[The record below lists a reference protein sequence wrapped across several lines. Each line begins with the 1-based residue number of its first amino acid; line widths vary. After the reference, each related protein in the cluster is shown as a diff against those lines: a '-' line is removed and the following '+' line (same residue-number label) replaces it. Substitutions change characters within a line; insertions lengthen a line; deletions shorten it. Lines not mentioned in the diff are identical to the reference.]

1 MTTTPACEALR
12 DELAAL
18 VDGDADAL
26 RRHAE
31 HLAECDDCRDL
42 RHEARRVAERTAE
55 AGREYAAPGDL
66 EARVLAAL
74 AARGPGVGAPTS
86 PSAFVQPPAAPP
98 TAAKPEKPAPAN
110 ASAPGTKAPFDATAA
125 NASPTSAKPG
135 ASRTPLVWLVGLA
148 AAAALVIAV
157 ATRRDTPQP
166 SAGTDPKPTIT
177 EGGQISRIA
186 RASSQPGTGVSVR
199 APGASD
205 FRDASSGAA
214 VAAGSTVR
222 TDASTRA
229 RLELADGT
237 VLVLNRRSELTLDA
251 TAPRTFTLPSG
262 EVLADVTHLDERA
275 PHAFFRAPTGE
286 VEVLGTKFLLTADAE
301 SASVRVT
308 RGQVRVRNAGGQ
320 TADVKAG
327 QEGVLAKTGAPSVTS
342 AIDLGASIG
351 WSELE
356 PPQVAGATGDAP
368 IAGLGELRA
377 KRPGDRG
384 ADRPLTL
391 ASHKVTV
398 RIVGNVART
407 EIEEVFRNDGSDELE
422 GIYRF
427 PLPPDARISRLALDV
442 DGRMEEG
449 AFVEKDRASK
459 IWRGVIRNATR
470 PAQRLAQEEYIWVPG
485 PWRDPALLEW
495 QQGGRFELR
504 IFPIPARGERRII
517 IGYTQT
523 VTPHGDGRRYV
534 YPLPFGSDPS
544 LRVGRFEVDA
554 RIGGASRVM
563 PRGYDAQTISEDGS
577 QRVTY
582 SAQGF
587 LPTGD
592 LVLEYATPGDDAE
605 LRSFTYAG
613 SVAVPSGDTDACT
626 GAMRSDAQRTACT
639 RATAQNALAGDTR
652 PYVAFALRPELPAH
666 ATSSESDFVFVVD
679 ASQSM
684 VGERFTR
691 AQRLVTAMVAEM
703 DRRDRFVVLACDATC
718 RAESTAPRAPSA
730 QSTNALSTWLAAI
743 RPAGAS
749 DVVVALRAGVHALD
763 GQRAAE
769 RALRVIYVGDGL
781 ASVGT
786 RRVASIAAE
795 AESLA
800 RDPAVRLT
808 TVGIGGDADTQILA
822 TIARAG
828 GGHYVPYVPGERAV
842 AAALSVLETTYGSA
856 LEEAVLELPEGVVDV
871 APARLP
877 TIRAG
882 QEILVTARLTR
893 PEVTG
898 EVVLRGKV
906 GGQAYLDRYPVTLRA
921 SNAAGNLFV
930 PRLWATGEIEK
941 LALAG
946 GPADRDRIVA
956 LSKGFGVMSRE
967 TSLLVLESEQ
977 MMRAFGVDR
986 EQQVA
991 EWSGEEDADATTSTG
1006 TEAQQNALD
1015 ALHGSAL
1022 QALGSSGA
1030 GGLGA
1035 LGGGFGGGGG
1045 ARSGSA
1051 MGIRAEA
1058 AMDSLADTAPSGG
1071 AMPRARASRAPSTA
1085 EAEAPAERAMAAPT
1099 PAPASPAAGAA
1110 VRPDFGTDRDGPPYA
1125 LPVRPPPPPRGGQW
1139 MRRVWFK
1146 VGEVS
1151 TGGAPRSQ
1159 ELAAVSAAEN
1169 ALRASPDS
1177 RDRHRDLVRALSR
1190 AGQLARAEEIAQKW
1204 LGRDALDAEALTYLA
1219 DVVGR
1224 QGRRDDALRLL
1235 SGVVDLRP
1243 DDAALH
1249 ERLAWAF
1256 QRAGMR
1262 ERACAHRVA
1271 LAELG
1276 GATAESLG
1284 TAFRCEVD
1292 LGRADAARRLL
1303 DAVTDTSLRARA
1315 ESLALA
1321 GGLVER
1327 GGGEVTL
1334 DATWIGGDDIDVSL
1348 VTPQGTRLSWMGG
1361 RKTVYGE
1368 DATSASHERLAMRS
1382 ATVGDYVVE
1391 VSRTRPDDLRPLSGT
1406 VQISAFGMRRALPF
1420 TLAGTHAAIGRVQVR
1435 RESRLE
1441 AVFGPR

>member
-1 MTTTPACEALR
+1 MTTNPACEALR

-26 RRHAE
+26 RRHAD

-42 RHEARRVAERTAE
+42 RHEARRLAERVAES
-55 AGREYAAPGDL
+55 GRDHAPPADL
-66 EARVLAAL
+66 EARVLTAL
-74 AARGPGVGAPTS
+74 AARGPGVGAP
-86 PSAFVQPPAAPP
+86 SAAPIVAQPASTAGAAMNPASPAA
-98 TAAKPEKPAPAN
+98 
-110 ASAPGTKAPFDATAA
+110 ASAPHAKSSFDAP
-125 NASPTSAKPG
+125 PTSAKPG
-135 ASRTPLVWLVGLA
+135 GFRGPLVWLVGLA

-157 ATRRDTPQP
+157 ATRRDDPKP
-166 SAGTDPKPTIT
+166 VAGTDPHTTIT
-177 EGGQISRIA
+177 QGGQLARIA

-205 FRDASSGAA
+205 FRDASPGAA
-214 VAAGSTVR
+214 IAAGSTVR

-237 VLVLNRRSELTLDA
+237 IVVLNHRSELTLDA
-251 TAPRTFTLPSG
+251 AAPRTFTLPRG
-262 EVLADVTHLDERA
+262 EVLADVAHLDERA
-275 PHAFFRAPTGE
+275 PHAFFRTPTGE

-301 SASVRVT
+301 TASVRLT
-308 RGQVRVRNAGGQ
+308 RGTVRVRNTGGQ

-327 QEGVLAKTGAPSVTS
+327 QEGVLAKSGAPSVTS
-342 AIDLGASIG
+342 AIDLGSSIG

-356 PPQVAGATGDAP
+356 PPQIAGATGDAP

-407 EIEEVFRNDGSDELE
+407 EIEEVFRNDGGDELE

-504 IFPIPARGERRII
+504 IFPIPARGERRIV

-554 RIGGASRVM
+554 RIGGASRVSA
-563 PRGYDAQTISEDGS
+563 RGYDTQTTTEDGA

-592 LVLEYATPGDDAE
+592 LVLEYATPEGDAE
-605 LRSFTYAG
+605 LRAFTYQG
-613 SVAVPSGDTDACT
+613 TVAVPSGDTDACA

-639 RATAQNALAGDTR
+639 RATAQNALAADTR

-666 ATSSESDFVFVVD
+666 AASTESDFVFVVD

-718 RAESTAPRAPSA
+718 RADATEPRTPSA
-730 QSTNALSTWLAAI
+730 QTTNALSAWLAAI

-749 DVVVALRAGVHALD
+749 DVVAALRAGVHAVD
-763 GQRAAE
+763 GHRAAE

-795 AESLA
+795 AEALS

-822 TIARAG
+822 AIARAG

-842 AAALSVLETTYGSA
+842 AAALAVLETTYGSA
-856 LEEAVLELPEGVVDV
+856 LEEAVLELPEGLVDV

-882 QEILVTARLTR
+882 QEVIVTARLAR
-893 PEVTG
+893 PDVSG

-906 GGQAYLDRYPVTLRA
+906 GGEAYLDRYPVTLRA
-921 SNAAGNLFV
+921 SSAAGNLFV
-930 PRLWATGEIEK
+930 PRLWASGEIEK
-941 LALAG
+941 LELSG
-946 GPADRDRIVA
+946 TTADRDRIVA
-956 LSKGFGVMSRE
+956 LSKGFGVMSRQ
-967 TSLLVLESEQ
+967 TSLLVLESDA

-986 EQQVA
+986 EQPVA
-991 EWSGEEDADATTSTG
+991 EWSGEEDVDATTSTG
-1006 TEAQQNALD
+1006 TEAQQNALE
-1015 ALHGSAL
+1015 ALNGSAL

-1035 LGGGFGGGGG
+1035 LGGGYGGGGG
-1045 ARSGSA
+1045 ASSGSA
-1051 MGIRAEA
+1051 MGLRAEA
-1058 AMDSLADTAPSGG
+1058 SMDSLADSAPSAG
-1071 AMPRARASRAPSTA
+1071 AMPRARASRAPASA
-1085 EAEAPAERAMAAPT
+1085 EAEAPAERAMAAPA
-1099 PAPASPAAGAA
+1099 PAPASPASSVA
-1110 VRPDFGTDRDGPPYA
+1110 VRPDFGIDRDGPFA
-1125 LPVRPPPPPRGGQW
+1125 LPPPPPPRGRGQW

-1151 TGGAPRSQ
+1151 TGGAPHGQ
-1159 ELAAVSAAEN
+1159 ELAAVAAADN

-1177 RDRHRDLVRALSR
+1177 RDRHRNLVRALSR
-1190 AGQLARAEEIAQKW
+1190 AGELARAEEIAQKW

-1224 QGRRDDALRLL
+1224 QGRRDESLRLL

-1249 ERLAWAF
+1249 ERLAGAF
-1256 QRAGMR
+1256 ERAGMAD
-1262 ERACAHRVA
+1262 RACAHRVA

-1276 GATAESLG
+1276 GATAEALG
-1284 TAFRCEVD
+1284 TALRCEAA
-1292 LGRADAARRLL
+1292 LGRAESARRVL
-1303 DAVTDTSLRARA
+1303 DTVSDGSLRTRA
-1315 ESLALA
+1315 EALA
-1321 GGLVER
+1321 QRGGLVER

-1334 DATWIGGDDIDVSL
+1334 EARWLGGSDLDVSL
-1348 VTPQGTRLSWMGG
+1348 ITPQGTRLSWMGG
-1361 RKTVYGE
+1361 RKSVSGS
-1368 DATSASHERLAMRS
+1368 DATSLSHERLAMRS
-1382 ATVGDYVVE
+1382 ATVGDYIVE
-1391 VSRTRPDDLRPLSGT
+1391 VSRTSRDDARPVSGS
-1406 VQISAFGMRRALPF
+1406 VEIVAFGTRRTVSFSLQGERTAV
-1420 TLAGTHAAIGRVQVR
+1420 GRVQVR

>member
-1 MTTTPACEALR
+1 MTTKPACEALR

-26 RRHAE
+26 RRHAD

-42 RHEARRVAERTAE
+42 RHEARRLAERTAE
-55 AGREYAAPGDL
+55 AGRDYAVPADL
-66 EARVLAAL
+66 EARVLGAL
-74 AARGPGVGAPTS
+74 AARGPGVGAPPAQS
-86 PSAFVQPPAAPP
+86 LFAAPP
-98 TAAKPEKPAPAN
+98 PMAATAGEPGSAPPQRPAPGNAGDTKPASTPA
-110 ASAPGTKAPFDATAA
+110 STA
-125 NASPTSAKPG
+125 AKPG
-135 ASRTPLVWLVGLA
+135 ASRGPLMWLVGLA

-157 ATRRDTPQP
+157 ATRRD
-166 SAGTDPKPTIT
+166 APKPTT
-177 EGGQISRIA
+177 VGSTTAANVQGGGRIARIA
-186 RASSQPGTGVSVR
+186 RASSQAGTGVSVR

-205 FRDASSGAA
+205 FRDVSPGDAVTLGA
-214 VAAGSTVR
+214 TLR
-222 TDASTRA
+222 TDASTRV
-229 RLELADGT
+229 RLELTDGSI
-237 VLVLNRRSELTLDA
+237 LVMNHRSELSLDA
-251 TAPRTFTLPSG
+251 TTPRAFTLPRG
-262 EVLADVTHLDERA
+262 EVLADVAHLGDAA
-275 PHAFFRAPTGE
+275 PHARFRMPTGE
-286 VEVLGTKFLLTADAE
+286 VEVLGTKFLLSADAE
-301 SASVRVT
+301 TASVRVT
-308 RGQVRVRNAGGQ
+308 RGTVRVRNTDGQ
-320 TADVKAG
+320 ALDVKAG
-327 QEGVLAKTGAPSVTS
+327 QEGVLAKTGAPTVES
-342 AIDLGASIG
+342 AIDLAGSVG

-356 PPQVAGATGDAP
+356 PPQIAGATGDAP

-377 KRPGDRG
+377 RRPGDRG

-407 EIEEVFRNDGSDELE
+407 EIEEVFRNDGSQELE

-427 PLPPDARISRLALDV
+427 PLPPDARISRLALDME
-442 DGRMEEG
+442 GRMEEG

-554 RIGGASRVM
+554 RIGGASRVV
-563 PRGYDAQTISEDGS
+563 PRGYDARTITEDGA

-592 LVLEYATPGDDAE
+592 LVLEYATPDDDAE
-605 LRSFTYAG
+605 LRAFTYAG

-639 RATAQNALAGDTR
+639 RATAQNALAADAR
-652 PYVAFALRPELPAH
+652 PYVAFTLRPELPAY
-666 ATSSESDFVFVVD
+666 AASTESDFVFVVD

-703 DRRDRFVVLACDATC
+703 DRRDRFMVLACDATC
-718 RAESTAPRAPSA
+718 RADGNAPRAPSA
-730 QSTNALSTWLAAI
+730 QSSNELSAWLAAI

-749 DVVVALRAGVHALD
+749 DVVASLRAGVHALD
-763 GQRAAE
+763 GQRAAD
-769 RALRVIYVGDGL
+769 RALRVVYVGDGL

-822 TIARAG
+822 AIARAG

-842 AAALSVLETTYGSA
+842 AAALSVLETTYGSV

-877 TIRAG
+877 TLRAG
-882 QEILVTARLTR
+882 QEITVTARLTR
-893 PEVTG
+893 PDVTG

-941 LALAG
+941 LELAG
-946 GPADRDRIVA
+946 GPAERDRIVA

-967 TSLLVLESEQ
+967 TSLLVLESEE

-986 EQQVA
+986 EQPVA
-991 EWSGEEDADATTSTG
+991 EWSGEEDVDATTSTG
-1006 TEAQQNALD
+1006 LEQQAAEEVL
-1015 ALHGSAL
+1015 LG
-1022 QALGSSGA
+1022 ALGSSSGL

-1035 LGGGFGGGGG
+1035 IGGGGG
-1045 ARSGSA
+1045 AGSA

-1058 AMDSLADTAPSGG
+1058 SMDALAEGAPSGG
-1071 AMPRARASRAPSTA
+1071 AMPRARATRASAA
-1085 EAEAPAERAMAAPT
+1085 ESEALDDRPMAAPA
-1099 PAPASPAAGAA
+1099 PAPASPAASTAT
-1110 VRPDFGTDRDGPPYA
+1110 RRDFSVDREGPPFA
-1125 LPVRPPPPPRGGQW
+1125 TPVLPPPNRGRGQW

-1151 TGGAPRSQ
+1151 TGGTPRTQ

-1169 ALRASPDS
+1169 ALRISPDS

-1190 AGQLARAEEIAQKW
+1190 AGELTRAEEVAQKW

-1224 QGRRDDALRLL
+1224 QGRRDEALRLL

-1249 ERLAWAF
+1249 ERLALAF
-1256 QRAGMR
+1256 QRAGLR
-1262 ERACAHRVA
+1262 DRACAHRVA

-1276 GATAESLG
+1276 GASAEALG

-1303 DAVTDTSLRARA
+1303 DGVTDTSLRTRA
-1315 ESLALA
+1315 ESVALA
-1321 GGLVER
+1321 GGGVER
-1327 GGGEVTL
+1327 SGGDVTL
-1334 DATWIGGDDIDVSL
+1334 DATWLGGDDVDVSL
-1348 VTPQGTRLSWMGG
+1348 ITPQGTRLSWMGG
-1361 RKTVYGE
+1361 RKTVSGE

-1391 VSRTRPDDLRPLSGT
+1391 VSRTRLGDTRPIRGT
-1406 VQISAFGMRRALPF
+1406 VQINAFGTRRALPF
-1420 TLAGTHAAIGRVQVR
+1420 TLEGTHTAIGRVQVR
-1435 RESRLE
+1435 RDSRLE
-1441 AVFGPR
+1441 PVLGGR